1 MEETSE
7 AIWRIPKRMVSWRP
21 YELDV
26 SKTEAELADDALL
39 EGARRRDYG
48 KSVSKKKKNV
58 WWYSVRREFQAV
70 LGVGGGGVSLSV
82 HG

>member
-1 MEETSE
+1 MLLTSARRFSRGCLEETSE

-48 KSVSKKKKNV
+48 KSGSQ
-58 WWYSVRREFQAV
+58 F
-70 LGVGGGGVSLSV
+70 
-82 HG
+82 

>member
-26 SKTEAELADDALL
+26 SKTEAEPADDALL
-39 EGARRRDYG
+39 EGARRRDY
-48 KSVSKKKKNV
+48 
-58 WWYSVRREFQAV
+58 
-70 LGVGGGGVSLSV
+70 
-82 HG
+82 